1 MSRDDGFGHAD
12 VDVGLLDDPKVRQLI
27 RSTRDESLIARC
39 LVAYTAVVLASWERG
54 APVSLEDAAPL
65 WLTGLEDIGERLIAV
80 GLLGDDKRIP
90 PKPWEAWFGVAV
102 ARRERGRDRWRRW
115 NERNPRN
122 RQSGQNTPTGST
134 GHTDTQT
141 GSQSTPTLAPRLAN
155 VGHTTDEPLRKVT
168 NGRERATCPGC
179 GDLLD
184 DADENVVVAD
194 RGRQLWHRTCPNA
207 IGAVAS

>member
-65 WLTGLEDIGERLIAV
+65 WLTGLEDIGERLMAV
-80 GLLGDDKRIP
+80 GLLGDDNRIP
-90 PKPWEAWFGVAV
+90 PKPWEAWYGVAV
-102 ARRERGRDRWRRW
+102 ERRERGRERWRRW
-115 NERNPRN
+115 NEKQKGTRPSVS
-122 RQSGQNTPTGST
+122 QTVLTGST
-134 GHTDTQT
+134 GPSDRQT
-141 GSQSTPTLAPRLAN
+141 GSQTVQTSPERLPN
-155 VGHTTDEPLRKVT
+155 VGHPPDPFKAT
-168 NGRERATCPGC
+168 NGHERATCPGC

-184 DADENVVVAD
+184 DSDPNVVVGN
-194 RGRQLWHRTCPNA
+194 RMGQLWHRTCPT
-207 IGAVAS
+207 AVAS